1 MRTLCSVLLLGAS
14 LGATAQALTLTSPG
28 LADGATLPAAQV
40 FNGFGCS
47 GDNQSPALRWSGLPK
62 GTQSLAI
69 TLYDP
74 DAPTGS
80 GWWHWV
86 VYNLPPTSDGLA
98 AGAGSGDGK
107 GLPAGAVQGR
117 TDYGV
122 AAFGGA
128 CPPAGAKAHRYQ
140 LTLYALDVAQL
151 PVPAEASAAMV
162 GFFLNAHA
170 LDKASLTWHYG
181 R

>member
-1 MRTLCSVLLLGAS
+1 MKILSIALFASAS
-14 LGATAQALTLTSPG
+14 LAAAAQGLSLTSPG

-47 GDNQSPALRWSGLPK
+47 GDNQSPALSWSGLPK

-86 VYNLPPTSDGLA
+86 VYDLPTTSNGLPA
-98 AGAGSGDGK
+98 NAGSSGSK
-107 GLPAGAVQGR
+107 GLPAAAVQGR

-128 CPPAGAKAHRYQ
+128 CPPTGAKPHRYQ
-140 LTLYALDVAQL
+140 LTLYALDVAKL
-151 PVPAEASAAMV
+151 PVPAEATAAMV

-170 LDKASLTWHYG
+170 LDKASLTWYYG